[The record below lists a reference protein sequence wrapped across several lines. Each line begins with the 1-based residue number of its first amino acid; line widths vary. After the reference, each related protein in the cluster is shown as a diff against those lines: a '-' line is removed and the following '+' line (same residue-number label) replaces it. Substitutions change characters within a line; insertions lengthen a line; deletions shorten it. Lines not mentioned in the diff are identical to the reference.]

1 MGKLIQAET
10 FKAPRLRSKASTSAP
25 ISWFVTRWRFPRP
38 IPTGGGSRT
47 WGSAWEMHQMSMRP
61 GGTRGVNG
69 DITGNGN
76 PITDQRDTSV
86 GFLGMGGVKAHLFK
100 YVAAFAEAK
109 YVHAH
114 HDGLLT
120 DRFGQSTS
128 FGANLTLNQY
138 SSSIN
143 TILVHVGLS
152 IHFDVNP

>member
-1 MGKLIQAET
+1 MQGLYIGPNFLIRYPMA
-10 FKAPRLRSKASTSAP
+10 
-25 ISWFVTRWRFPRP
+25 ISEAYPNGRWFPYVG
-38 IPTGGGSRT
+38 IGVG
-47 WGSAWEMHQMSMRP
+47 MHQMSMRP
-61 GGTRGVNG
+61 GGSRGVNG

-120 DRFGQSTS
+120 DRFGLSTP

-152 IHFDVNP
+152 IHFDVKP